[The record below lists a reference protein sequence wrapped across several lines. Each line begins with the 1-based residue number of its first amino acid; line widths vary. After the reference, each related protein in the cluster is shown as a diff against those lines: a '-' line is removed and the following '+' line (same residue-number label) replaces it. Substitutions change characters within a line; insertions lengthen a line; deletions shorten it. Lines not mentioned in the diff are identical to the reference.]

1 MIISEY
7 IAVGEFVFEL
17 FKAVLCV
24 GYVASIY
31 YIVYDYIW
39 RNFTK

>member
-1 MIISEY
+1 MIIPEY
-7 IAVGEFVFEL
+7 VAIGEFVFEL

-31 YIVYDYIW
+31 YIVYDNIW